1 MRIAYIGPE
10 GRTPVLQSWAAPGVS
25 VETRSANFNG
35 AIESSYDEY
44 LYIPRLLESVEQIER
59 DGFDAALIGCFGDP
73 GLDGV
78 RELVRMPVVGP
89 AEASLH
95 VAAMLA
101 DRFGIITATP
111 EIRPMLYRL
120 ADRYQ
125 VDRRLAGVTD
135 IGCPVL
141 DIRRNPDA
149 HYPALVE
156 AARRMLRDQ
165 GAQALVLGCGSMS
178 FYADRLSADTGV
190 PCLNPLRVGL
200 KMCELLAGSGLSH
213 SKATYPYPS
222 SRRTPAEPH
231 TVAR

>member
-10 GRTPVLQSWAAPGVS
+10 GRNAILQEWAGPGVF

-44 LYIPRLLESVEQIER
+44 LYIPRLLETVEQIER

-78 RELVRMPVVGP
+78 RELVRIPVVGP

-95 VAAMLA
+95 IAAMLA

-120 ADRYQ
+120 AERYQ

-141 DIRRNPDA
+141 DIRHDPDA
-149 HYPALVE
+149 HYPALVDV
-156 AARRMLRDQ
+156 ARRMVREQ
-165 GAQALVLGCGSMS
+165 GAEALVLGCGSMS
-178 FYADRLSADTGV
+178 FYADRLSGDAGV
-190 PCLNPLRVGL
+190 PCINPLRVGL
-200 KMCELLAGSGLSH
+200 KMCELLAGAGLSH
-213 SKATYPYPS
+213 SKLTYPYPS
-222 SRRTPAEPH
+222 SRRIRAEAQ
-231 TVAR
+231 TIAR

>member
-10 GRTPVLQSWAAPGVS
+10 GRTSILQSWAAPGVS
-25 VETRSANFNG
+25 VETRSANFDG
-35 AIESSYDEY
+35 TIESSYDEY
-44 LYIPRLLESVEQIER
+44 LYIPRLLDAVEQIER
-59 DGFDAALIGCFGDP
+59 DGFDAALVGCFGDP

-111 EIRPMLYRL
+111 QIRPMLYRL
-120 ADRYQ
+120 ADRYH
-125 VDRRLAGVTD
+125 VDRRLAGVAD

-156 AARRMLRDQ
+156 VARRMVRDQ

-190 PCLNPLRVGL
+190 PCINPLRVGL
-200 KMCELLAGSGLSH
+200 KMCELLAGAGLAH
-213 SKATYPYPS
+213 SKLTYPYPS
-222 SRRTPAEPH
+222 SRRMPAEPH
-231 TVAR
+231 TIAR